1 MASEESEGSGRVL
14 NVLNEVLIQQLEI
27 GGRTFLGVRIELGAP
42 LLLIKGEK
50 GYLGCGY
57 FSLEVANSV
66 GDALAIV
73 RGVSSF
79 DDMLNA
85 EVREVS
91 ERARELGV
99 EEGMKGR
106 EALMRL

>member
-1 MASEESEGSGRVL
+1 MVSGASGFSNKAVSQI
-14 NVLNEVLIQQLEI
+14 LIQHLEI
-27 GGRTFLGVRIELGAP
+27 DGRAFLGVKVQLGAL

-57 FSLEVANSV
+57 FSLDAANNA
-66 GDALAIV
+66 GDALAMV
-73 RGVSSF
+73 KGVTSF

-85 EVREVS
+85 EVKEVS
-91 ERARELGV
+91 EKARELGV
-99 EEGMKGR
+99 KEGMKGR